1 MPQSATTAID
11 PLTGFEPRLRQWFD
25 AAFDGPTDIQRL
37 AWPVISAGEHVLVTA
52 PTGSGK
58 TLTAFL
64 WALNQYAAGRWQTGA
79 TRVLY
84 ISPLKALNNDIQ
96 RNLLTPLSAL
106 RELGALEELRVQT
119 RSGDTPQSERQRM
132 LRRPPE
138 ILITTPESL
147 MLLLTSSRG
156 RHALSQVAT
165 VITDEVHALVD
176 NRRGTLLFTAL
187 ERLACLAGDF
197 QRIALSATVRPL
209 ADVAAHV
216 AGRQADGTARP
227 IRVLD
232 AGAGKDISLQI
243 RFPAAARDATATG
256 TKIWE
261 ALADTF
267 RDIIAANRA
276 TLFFVNSRRL
286 AERLTYAINAGLPEP
301 LAYAHHGSLAREIRL
316 EVEERLKRGD
326 LKAIVATSSLEMG
339 IDIGELDEVVLIQ
352 APPAIAAALQR
363 IGRAGHRVGESSRG
377 TLFPTFAQDFV
388 EAAALATA
396 VHRRDIEPLTP
407 LHNPLDVLC
416 QIVVSMTASETW
428 PVDELYALLRQ
439 SGPYHTLPRAQF
451 DLVIEMLAGRYE
463 GSRVRELKARLSYD
477 RIRQTVQARHSAVLA
492 LYNAGGVIPDRGYFQ
507 IRHADSGAVIG
518 ELDEE
523 FVWEATTDQVF
534 SLGTQNW
541 QIHHITHND
550 VLVRPT
556 DRASS
561 APPFWR
567 AESRSRSFHYSRHIG
582 AFLQAAEAALAGD
595 DPTALRH
602 ELTEQRGFDA
612 VAAEE
617 LVSHLQRQREATAM
631 ALPHTGHLLAER
643 ILSAPGGYR
652 SSDGLEHLVLHTF
665 WGGRVNRPWALA
677 LGAALR
683 QAGLDAAVHADDN
696 ALAIQSLE
704 PLDVNA
710 MLALVTEANLAAL
723 LRQSL
728 EGSGIFGARFRE
740 AAGRALLLSRQRFNA
755 RLPLWLSRLQAKK
768 LLSAVRTFSDFPVLL
783 ETWRS
788 CLNDEFD
795 LDALKVCLAALEDGE
810 ITVSTCV
817 SRSPS
822 PFAANLTF
830 DLITP
835 HMYATDQ
842 PENRG
847 ASALSDELIAS
858 AVYNAE
864 LRPRISVE
872 TVAEFQAK
880 RQRTAPGYAPETAE
894 DWAEWIK
901 ERILLP
907 ADEAPAGLDH
917 GDVVAVHKAARRW
930 LSHRELLHALG
941 ESGLLQGADWTAD
954 AVPVPD
960 PRSPEQLA
968 LEILSFYGP
977 LTRADIEAL
986 LPAVPE
992 GLLDHDDTLVRGPLL
1007 ENDDTLRYCDPDNF
1021 AALLRLQRA
1030 RRRPRLEPRPA
1041 QDLPA
1046 CIAAWQ
1052 GFAAQADADQRA
1064 DQSAALEACLE
1075 PLRGLDAPV
1084 ALWLDDLPA
1093 ARLPGYQPAQL
1104 DQAVSEL
1111 GLHWMGSGKGRIRLG
1126 YPEDLDLLID
1136 PTDPE
1141 QSPETVDA
1149 ISTLFADPEARYGFL
1164 QLAERQ
1170 TAPLTEFNERWWDAV
1185 WAGHLAAD
1193 ALTPLRQGVQRD
1205 FRLGSDALPASSRR
1219 RGGRP
1224 RPPRYARS
1232 AYADPWAGTWYLRP
1246 VQERSG
1252 DRLDELE
1259 DAKERARLLLDRYGL
1274 VCREIANREGGSLR
1288 WAALFRALRIM
1299 ELSGEVTAGYFFNGL
1314 SGPQFAPP
1322 SALTVLQ
1329 SERPLPGV
1337 FWCNA
1342 LDPASPCGLGLDWP
1356 ELPQRRIGNYLAFSD
1371 GALALVAEKLGKR
1384 LTFYLPPDHPDCA
1397 RAAAPLR
1404 FLLARQRRLV
1414 IESVNGQPLPGS
1426 DYRGVLETVGRL
1438 VNDHRASYLEAQ

>member
-1 MPQSATTAID
+1 MPQSAPSSVD
-11 PLTGFEPRLRQWFD
+11 PLAGFEPRLQQWFK

-37 AWPVISAGEHVLVTA
+37 AWPVIAAGEHVLVTA

-96 RNLLTPLSAL
+96 RNLLTPLAGL
-106 RELGALEELRVQT
+106 RELGALQNLRVQT

-187 ERLACLAGDF
+187 ERLAAIAGDF

-209 ADVAAHV
+209 EDVAAHV
-216 AGRQADGTARP
+216 AGREADSTPRP
-227 IRVLD
+227 MRVLD
-232 AGAGKDISLQI
+232 AGAGKDNSLHI
-243 RFPAAARDATATG
+243 RFPEAARDAAAAG

-261 ALADTF
+261 ALAETF
-267 RDIIAANRA
+267 RGIIEANRA

-286 AERLTYAINAGLPEP
+286 AERLTYAINTGLAEP

-316 EVEERLKRGD
+316 EVEERLKQGE

-388 EAAALATA
+388 EAAALAAA
-396 VHRRDIEPLTP
+396 VERRDIEPLTP

-416 QIVVSMTASETW
+416 QIVVSMSASETW
-428 PVDELYALLRQ
+428 PVDELYALLRR
-439 SGPYHTLPRAQF
+439 SGPYHSLPRAQF

-463 GSRVRELKARLSYD
+463 GSRVRELKARLTYD
-477 RIRQTVQARHSAVLA
+477 RIRQTVQAKHSAVLA

-523 FVWEATTDQVF
+523 FVWEATTGQVF

-567 AESRSRSFHYSRHIG
+567 AESRSRSFHYSRHI
-582 AFLQAAEAALAGD
+582 ATFLETAEAAFTGGD
-595 DPTALRH
+595 HTALQR
-602 ELTEQRGFDA
+602 ELTGRRGFDA
-612 VAAEE
+612 IAADE
-617 LVSHLQRQREATAM
+617 LVGYLQRQRDATGT
-631 ALPHTGHLLAER
+631 ALPHAGHLLAEQV
-643 ILSAPGGYR
+643 LSAPGGYR
-652 SSDGLEHLVLHTF
+652 SSDGLAHLVLHTF

-683 QAGLDAAVHADDN
+683 QAGIEADVHADDN
-696 ALAIQSLE
+696 ALAIQCRE
-704 PLDVNA
+704 PLQA
-710 MLALVTEANLAAL
+710 ERILALVTEANLAGL

-728 EGSGIFGARFRE
+728 EGSGLFGARFRE
-740 AAGRALLLSRQRFNA
+740 AAGRSLLLSRQRFNA

-768 LLSAVRTFSDFPVLL
+768 LLSAVRSFSDFPVLL

-795 LDALKVCLAALEDGE
+795 LDALKACLAALEDGE
-810 ITVSTCV
+810 IAVSTCTTQ
-817 SRSPS
+817 SPS

-830 DLITP
+830 DLISP
-835 HMYATDQ
+835 HMYATDR
-842 PENRG
+842 PEHPE
-847 ASALSDELIAS
+847 ASALSDDLIAG

-864 LRPRISVE
+864 LRPRISAE
-872 TVAEFQAK
+872 AVAEFEAK
-880 RQRTAPGYAPETAE
+880 RQRTAPGYAPETAD
-894 DWAEWIK
+894 DWADWVK

-907 ADEAPAGLDH
+907 ANEAPAELDH
-917 GDVVAVHKAARRW
+917 GDVVAVHKAGRRW
-930 LSHRELLHALG
+930 LTHRELLHGLDA
-941 ESGLLQGADWTAD
+941 SGVLDGADWTAD
-954 AVPVPD
+954 AVPVAD
-960 PRSPEQLA
+960 PRSAEQFA
-968 LEILSFYGP
+968 LEFLSFYGP
-977 LTRADIEAL
+977 LTAADIHAL
-986 LPAVPE
+986 LPVVPHAVLE
-992 GLLDHDDTLVRGPLL
+992 QDETLVRGPLL
-1007 ENDDTLRYCDPDNF
+1007 ENDDSTRYCDPDNF

-1041 QDLPA
+1041 LDLPA

-1052 GFAAQADADQRA
+1052 GFAAEPAVDRRPNDPP
-1064 DQSAALEACLE
+1064 SAALETCLE
-1075 PLRGLDAPV
+1075 PLRGLDAPA

-1111 GLHWMGSGKGRIRLG
+1111 GMHWMGSGKGRIRLG
-1126 YPEDLDLLID
+1126 FPEDLALLGD
-1136 PTDPE
+1136 G
-1141 QSPETVDA
+1141 DA
-1149 ISTLFADPEARYGFL
+1149 SADTARSISTLFADPEARYGFL

-1170 TAPLTEFNERWWDAV
+1170 NAPLTEFNEHWWNAV
-1185 WAGHLAAD
+1185 WAGRVAAD
-1193 ALTPLRQGVQRD
+1193 SLAPLRQGVQRD
-1205 FRLGSDALPASSRR
+1205 FRLGSDALPARSRSR
-1219 RGGRP
+1219 AGRP
-1224 RPPRYARS
+1224 RLPRYARS
-1232 AYADPWAGTWYLRP
+1232 GYADPWAGTWYLRP
-1246 VQERSG
+1246 VQDAAG

-1274 VCREIANREGGSLR
+1274 VCREIANREGSMLR

-1299 ELSGEVTAGYFFNGL
+1299 ELGGEVTAGYFFHGL

-1322 SALTVLQ
+1322 AMLTVLQ
-1329 SERPLPGV
+1329 SERPRPGV

-1342 LDPASPCGLGLDWP
+1342 LDPVSPCGLGLDWP

-1371 GALALVAEKLGKR
+1371 GALALVAENLGKR

-1397 RAAAPLR
+1397 RAAALLG

-1414 IESVNGQPLPGS
+1414 IDSVNGERVPDS
-1426 DYRGVLETVGRL
+1426 DYRPVLETVGRL
-1438 VNDHRASYLEAQ
+1438 VSDHRASYLESQ

>member
-1 MPQSATTAID
+1 MPQPATSTID
-11 PLTGFEPRLRQWFD
+11 PLAGFEPGLRRWFE
-25 AAFDGPTDIQRL
+25 ATFDGPTDVQRL
-37 AWPVISAGEHVLVTA
+37 AWPVIAAGEHVLVTA

-58 TLTAFL
+58 TLTAFF

-84 ISPLKALNNDIQ
+84 VSPLKALNNDIQ
-96 RNLLTPLSAL
+96 RNLLTPLAGL
-106 RELGALEELRVQT
+106 RELGALQDLPQRKNPP
-119 RSGDTPQSERQRM
+119 GDTPRVERQRM

-187 ERLACLAGDF
+187 ERLAAIAGDF

-209 ADVAAHV
+209 EAVAAHV
-216 AGRQADGTARP
+216 AGREADGTARP
-227 IRVLD
+227 MRVLD
-232 AGAGKDISLQI
+232 AGSGKDISLRI
-243 RFPAAARDATATG
+243 RFPEAARDATAAG

-261 ALADTF
+261 ALAETF
-267 RDIIAANRA
+267 RGIIAANRA

-286 AERLTYAINAGLPEP
+286 AERLTYAINTGLAEP

-316 EVEERLKRGD
+316 EVEQRLKRGE

-363 IGRAGHRVGESSRG
+363 IGRAGHRVGETSRG

-388 EAAALATA
+388 EAAALAGA
-396 VHRRDIEPLTP
+396 VEHRDIEPLTP

-416 QIVVSMTASETW
+416 QIVVSMSASETW
-428 PVDELYALLRQ
+428 PVDELYALLRR
-439 SGPYHTLPRAQF
+439 SGPYHTLARAQF

-507 IRHADSGAVIG
+507 IRHADSAAVIG

-523 FVWEATTDQVF
+523 FVWEATTGQVF

-556 DRASS
+556 DRPSS

-567 AESRSRSFHYSRHIG
+567 AESQSRSFHYSRHIG
-582 AFLQAAEAALAGD
+582 TFLQAAEAALAGA
-595 DPTALRH
+595 DPTALQR
-602 ELTEQRGFDA
+602 ELTKRRSFDV
-612 VAAEE
+612 VAAGE
-617 LVSHLQRQREATAM
+617 LVGYLQRQRDATGT
-631 ALPHTGHLLAER
+631 ALPHAGHLLAER
-643 ILSAPGGYR
+643 VLSAPGGYR

-683 QAGLDAAVHADDN
+683 QAGIEADVRADDN
-696 ALAIQSLE
+696 ALAIQSRE
-704 PLDVNA
+704 PLQA
-710 MLALVTEANLAAL
+710 EQILGLVSEANLAAL

-768 LLSAVRTFSDFPVLL
+768 LLGSVRSFSDFPVLL

-795 LDALKVCLAALEDGE
+795 LEALKTCLAALEDGD
-810 ITVSTCV
+810 IAVSACT
-817 SRSPS
+817 SQSPS

-830 DLITP
+830 DLISP
-835 HMYATDQ
+835 HMYATDR
-842 PENRG
+842 PEHRE

-864 LRPRISVE
+864 LRPRISAE
-872 TVAEFQAK
+872 AVADFQAK
-880 RQRTAPGYAPETAE
+880 RQRTAPGYAPETDD

-907 ADEAPAGLDH
+907 AQEAPAELDH
-917 GDVVAVHKAARRW
+917 GDVVAVHKAGRHWFA
-930 LSHRELLHALG
+930 HRELLHALCA
-941 ESGLLQGADWTAD
+941 SGLLDGADWTAD
-954 AVPVPD
+954 TVQVAD
-960 PRSPEQLA
+960 PRGAEQLA
-968 LEILSFYGP
+968 LEMLSFYGP
-977 LTRADIEAL
+977 LTAADIHGL
-986 LPAVPE
+986 LPAVPDA
-992 GLLDHDDTLVRGPLL
+992 LLDDDETLVRGPLL
-1007 ENDDTLRYCDPDNF
+1007 EDDDSIRYCDPDNF

-1030 RRRPRLEPRPA
+1030 RRRPRLEPRPVL
-1041 QDLPA
+1041 DLPA
-1046 CIAAWQ
+1046 CVAAWQ
-1052 GFAAQADADQRA
+1052 DFAAEPGRPDD
-1064 DQSAALEACLE
+1064 DHSAALESCLE

-1084 ALWLDDLPA
+1084 ALWLYDLPA

-1111 GLHWMGSGKGRIRLG
+1111 GMHWMGSGKGRIRLG
-1126 YPEDLDLLID
+1126 YAEDLALLD
-1136 PTDPE
+1136 DADAPA
-1141 QSPETVDA
+1141 ETA
-1149 ISTLFADPEARYGFL
+1149 GSISALFADPEARYGFL

-1170 TAPLTEFNERWWDAV
+1170 TAPLTEFNEQWWDAV
-1185 WAGHLAAD
+1185 WAGRVAAD
-1193 ALTPLRQGVQRD
+1193 ALTPLRQGVARD
-1205 FRLGSDALPASSRR
+1205 FRLGSDAVPARSRGR
-1219 RGGRP
+1219 SGRP
-1224 RPPRYARS
+1224 RLPRYARS

-1246 VQERSG
+1246 VQDPAG

-1274 VCREIANREGGSLR
+1274 VCREIANREGGALR
-1288 WAALFRALRIM
+1288 WGALFRALRIM
-1299 ELSGEVTAGYFFNGL
+1299 ELGGEVTAGYFFHGL

-1329 SERPLPGV
+1329 SERPRPGV

-1342 LDPASPCGLGLDWP
+1342 LDPVSPCGLGLDWP

-1371 GALALVAEKLGKR
+1371 GALALVAENLGKR

-1397 RAAAPLR
+1397 TTAALLG

-1414 IESVNGQPLPGS
+1414 IDSVNGERLPDS
-1426 DYRGVLETVGRL
+1426 DYRPVLETVGRL
-1438 VNDHRASYLEAQ
+1438 VSDHRASYLESQ